1 MVFVT
6 LLVVYEG
13 VKLKE
18 VSVAVAVTNV
28 VEFVKFPGATVK
40 ILVILSVGTIV
51 VFVIKLV
58 DIFTVVNDEVAF
70 SDEVV
75 KLINIL
81 EVEFSWSGVVDVS
94 IVIDELVIVVVVW
107 FKYVINL

>member
-1 MVFVT
+1 MVFVA

-13 VKLKE
+13 VKLIE
-18 VSVAVAVTNV
+18 LSVAVVVTDV
-28 VEFVKFPGATVK
+28 VEFVKFPGATVET
-40 ILVILSVGTIV
+40 LVILSVGTIV
-51 VFVIKLV
+51 VFVIILV
-58 DIFTVVNDEVAF
+58 DIFTVVNDEAAF

-75 KLINIL
+75 KLTKIL

-94 IVIDELVIVVVVW
+94 IVIDEVVIVVVW